1 MFISW
6 QYSLFFYAL
15 SMIAQ
20 CYWKINIMGHRTSL
34 TDKSCKLWKI
44 FQMTKNVSK
53 NILFVLYLNTSVGWK
68 PNFRHGGSI
77 GWIVDSF
84 RNRDRP
90 CGTDSGKTILNR
102 PGRISMT
109 SDKNLFLQY
118 NNVSSR
124 ILRSTL
130 NDSSESLY
138 PRGV

>member
-1 MFISW
+1 MEN
-6 QYSLFFYAL
+6 L
-15 SMIAQ
+15 SD
-20 CYWKINIMGHRTSL
+20 
-34 TDKSCKLWKI
+34 DKEREQK
-44 FQMTKNVSK
+44 
-53 NILFVLYLNTSVGWK
+53 
-68 PNFRHGGSI
+68 H
-77 GWIVDSF
+77 SF
-84 RNRDRP
+84 RPIFKHICWLEAKFPAWRIDRP

-102 PGRISMT
+102 HGRISMT